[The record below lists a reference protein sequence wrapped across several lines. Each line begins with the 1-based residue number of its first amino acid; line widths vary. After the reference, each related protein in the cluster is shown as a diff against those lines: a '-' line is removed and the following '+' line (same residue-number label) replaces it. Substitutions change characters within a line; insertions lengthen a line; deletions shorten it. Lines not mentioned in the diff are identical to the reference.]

1 MRFENMFIY
10 QKKKKN
16 SKQTNKKE
24 HVHASVVN
32 VNIITLVYFV
42 TKQHLDRSSE
52 LLAPGEPQLRRV
64 EVRDRGT

>member
-1 MRFENMFIY
+1 MN
-10 QKKKKN
+10 
-16 SKQTNKKE
+16 TGGD
-24 HVHASVVN
+24 

-64 EVRDRGT
+64 EM